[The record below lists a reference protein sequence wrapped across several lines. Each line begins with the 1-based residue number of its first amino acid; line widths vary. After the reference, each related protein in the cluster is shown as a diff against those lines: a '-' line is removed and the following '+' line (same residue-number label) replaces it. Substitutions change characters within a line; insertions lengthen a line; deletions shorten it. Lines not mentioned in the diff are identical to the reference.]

1 MNFEAAP
8 SAAGYLYQARLA
20 LLLCMSYVNRESSIE
35 VSVERLDDV
44 VFEKDGSPVELLQ
57 AKHHILR
64 TASLTDYSPD
74 LWKTIRVWASK
85 IIEDPSIPARMRLT
99 LVTTGTAPVG
109 SAASLL
115 RPAASYSGYDKRD
128 PKAAAERL
136 TAVASESKNKA
147 LQPAFDSYLALDARM
162 RASLLSAVEVL
173 DGQATVDQLQSL
185 LEDSLRIFAPKG
197 KAGKALELLEGWW
210 WSQICRVIVKSPTE
224 PIPIAQIE
232 TKLDEVRELLKRDAL
247 GFDFADAHP
256 TAEVAQAYDDL
267 TFVGQLRSVR
277 VSANRIHWAKRDY
290 YRAFSQRS
298 KWAREHALY
307 DGEIAR
313 FEARLIEEWEPQFD
327 EMCQRH
333 ASAPAGCESLCTG
346 GRELYYW
353 AETSARIPLRT
364 LVDRSL
370 CVGSYH
376 ILANDNRVGWH
387 RDHAVL
393 FAKRR

>member
-1 MNFEAAP
+1 MSFEAAP

-44 VFEKDGSPVELLQ
+44 AFEKDGTPLELLQ
-57 AKHHILR
+57 AKHHIRR
-64 TASLTDYSPD
+64 TASLTDHSPD

-85 IIEDPSIPARMRLT
+85 VADDPSIPSRTRFT
-99 LVTTGTAPVG
+99 LVTTGTAPID

-115 RPAASYSGYDKRD
+115 RPAGSYAAESSRD

-136 TAVASESKNKA
+136 ATVACKSKNKA
-147 LQPAFDSYLALDARM
+147 LQQAFDSFLALDPRM

-173 DGQATVDQLQSL
+173 DGQATVDQLQPL
-185 LEDSLRIFAPKG
+185 LEESLRIFAPKG
-197 KAGKALELLEGWW
+197 KALKALELLEGWW
-210 WSQICRVIVKSPTE
+210 WGQICRVIVDSPTE
-224 PIPIAQIE
+224 PISIAQIE
-232 TKLDEVRELLKRDAL
+232 TKLDEVRELLKRDSL
-247 GFDFADAHP
+247 GMDFADSHP
-256 TAEVAQAYDDL
+256 SDEEVQAYDDL
-267 TFVGQLRSVR
+267 TFVDQLRTIK
-277 VSANRIHWAKRDY
+277 VSSNRIQWAKRDY

-298 KWAREHALY
+298 KWSREHALY
-307 DGEIAR
+307 DGEITK

-327 EMCQRH
+327 EMRERN
-333 ASAPAGCESLCTG
+333 ADAPGDCDSLCTA

-364 LVDRSL
+364 LIDRSL

-376 ILANDNRVGWH
+376 ILANDNRLGWH
-387 RDHAVL
+387 RDHAIL
-393 FAKRR
+393 FTKRR